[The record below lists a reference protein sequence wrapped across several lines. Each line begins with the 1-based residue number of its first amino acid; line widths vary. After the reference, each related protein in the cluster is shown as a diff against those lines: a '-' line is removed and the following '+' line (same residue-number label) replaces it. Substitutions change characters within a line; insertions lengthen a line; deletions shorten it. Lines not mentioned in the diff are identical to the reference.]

1 MAAPYDAPPAD
12 PPARHRRRG
21 SVVAPLLLIFV
32 GGVFLLQNVGV
43 FPPSVW
49 GNLWRLWPAVLVLIG
64 VELLIGQRIPWL
76 FALIGLAV
84 VMVALGVAAS
94 SFGTPITGR
103 ETVATRLFQTDL
115 GNARQA
121 SVTVRFGA
129 GQLNVGPLAGT
140 AASQLA
146 TMNFVGSPDLIPT
159 PNYALVGDVG
169 RLDYQVNGRG
179 GASFFPFASDSS
191 EPRMEVALSPN
202 VPITTLVVQTGATDA
217 RLDLSSLK
225 VSNLDLS
232 IGAATAWIR
241 MPESAGTTT
250 AHINGGVATI
260 TLEIPQGVAAQI
272 RHRGGL
278 SSFNIDQTRF
288 PPAEDEVNRSAD
300 YASATNKV
308 DITIETGVTTIQ
320 VN

>member
-1 MAAPYDAPPAD
+1 
-12 PPARHRRRG
+12 
-21 SVVAPLLLIFV
+21 LLLIFV

-49 GNLWRLWPAVLVLIG
+49 GNLWKLWPAVLVLVGI
-64 VELLIGQRIPWL
+64 ELLIGQRVPWL

-103 ETVATRLFQTDL
+103 ETIATRNFRTDL

-129 GQLNVGPLAGT
+129 GQLNVGPLAG
-140 AASQLA
+140 AEPGQLA
-146 TMNFVGSPDLIPT
+146 TMNFVGSQDLIPT
-159 PNYALVGDVG
+159 PNYTLVGDVG

-179 GASFFPFASDSS
+179 GASFFPFSGDSS
-191 EPRMEVALSPN
+191 EPRMEVDLTPN
-202 VPITTLVVQTGATDA
+202 VPITSLVVQTGATDA
-217 RLDLSSLK
+217 RLDLSTLK
-225 VSNLDLS
+225 INNLELA

-241 MPESAGTTT
+241 LPESGFTT

-278 SSFNIDQTRF
+278 SSFNVDQTRF
-288 PPAEDEVNRSAD
+288 PPVGDDVNRSPN
-300 YASATNKV
+300 YETATNKV